1 MEEKK
6 VSTWF
11 EEFRDDIAN
20 YITSTIELGILE
32 VYEKI
37 SKGSSSISYGLIIA
51 GVILMT
57 LLFVLITVALYLGE
71 LLGSLWMGFAT
82 VSAFALLVL
91 IILLLV
97 KKPYKRKC
105 TNNVVRFLME
115 QDDKDDKKANK

>member
-6 VSTWF
+6 VSSWF
-11 EEFRDDIAN
+11 EEIRDDIAN
-20 YITSTIELGILE
+20 YITSTIELGKLE

>member
-20 YITSTIELGILE
+20 YITSTLELGKLE

-37 SKGSSSISYGLIIA
+37 SKGSSVISYGLIIV
-51 GVILMT
+51 GVALIA
-57 LLFVLITVALYLGE
+57 LLFILVTVALYAGE
-71 LLGSLWMGFAT
+71 LLGSSWMGFAI
-82 VSAFALLVL
+82 VSAFALLMF

-97 KKPYKRKC
+97 KKPFKRKC
-105 TNNVVRFLME
+105 TNSVVRFLME
-115 QDDKDDKKANK
+115 QDDKDDKTANK